1 MASSAP
7 DAAVSGAMNGMEQAR
22 LELLREAAVLET
34 EALCQERARRN
45 MTLEQE
51 SFWMGPRAER
61 VANLRQRAASLRAAA
76 VAAAALR

>member
-1 MASSAP
+1 
-7 DAAVSGAMNGMEQAR
+7 MEQAG

-34 EALCQERARRN
+34 EALCQEQARRN

-61 VANLRQRAASLRAAA
+61 VANLRHRATSLRAAA
-76 VAAAALR
+76 SAVELL